1 MAADERSLSQLI
13 RQFQLLEGVKGRL
26 IKMGAISADATS
38 EQLVASLKT
47 VVPADLFPKQK
58 TGPAPGSA

>member
-1 MAADERSLSQLI
+1 MAADERNLSQLI
-13 RQFQLLEGVKGRL
+13 RQFQLLEGVKTKL
-26 IKMGAISADATS
+26 IKMGAISADAS
-38 EQLVASLKT
+38 NEQLVAALKQ